1 MLKVSR
7 FTSMSYPLAPG
18 LKVLLLL
25 LSDYITP
32 FPFTDEWAEKA
43 EAGYR
48 NLAIFWNPSNSL
60 SSKVEPKVEIMGN
73 HYCLFMK
80 GLGGKEASSLKS
92 IIPEYFFLKNISM
105 LYQDFLHPRMQIMGL
120 VILIFP

>member
-25 LSDYITP
+25 FSDYISP
-32 FPFTDEWAEKA
+32 FPFTDEWAEKRK
-43 EAGYR
+43 AGYR

-60 SSKVEPKVEIMGN
+60 SSKVELKVEIMGT
-73 HYCLFMK
+73 HRLFTK

-105 LYQDFLHPRMQIMGL
+105 LYQDFLHPRTQIMGL